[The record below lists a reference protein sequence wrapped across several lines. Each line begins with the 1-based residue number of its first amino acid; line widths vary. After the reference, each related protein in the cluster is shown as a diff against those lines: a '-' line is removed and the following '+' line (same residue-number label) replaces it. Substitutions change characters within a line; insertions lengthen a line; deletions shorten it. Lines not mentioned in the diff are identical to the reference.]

1 MLLRVYRISD
11 RLGLLSIKLILEL
24 AAFVWGLAQG
34 AFRLLA
40 AFLRACVAL
49 VVWAARMLWR
59 VLRSVILLLVAG
71 VRLTVRA
78 TGGAVAAVGR
88 RAASSGRSAAL
99 GVRSVA
105 ARRSAAREEDPV
117 KVVEDPLRAQNRR
130 LSAAVVVLGMVMIGV
145 LLWATDPSRSQPTT
159 LVNVGGLMVDPLAN
173 APAPATAEA
182 AANVLGLPTP
192 IPVATQVPVALRGG
206 GTIAYTVRENGQS
219 DIWLVAVAN
228 RQSVRITNDL
238 SDERDPA
245 WSPDGTRLAYASRRD
260 GNWEIYVFDMLT
272 QETTR
277 ITFDLS
283 YQGKPRWSPDGLFI
297 VYESYQGNN
306 LDIYAVPVDGSAP
319 ATRITDHPA
328 PDYSPAWSHDGR
340 RIAFVSLRDGNQ
352 DIYVFNLDTLEV
364 TNLTNTP
371 LRNEDHPAWSR
382 DDRQIAFSAW
392 ENGVEKVF
400 VMPSTGGEAVA
411 VAFGRTPSWSPDG
424 LSLTFAADSVDGQQG
439 FLYALPIRASGGL
452 PADILNVP
460 PGTNSPTWSE
470 RPIPPALLSAG
481 LPPGRPEPLYVER
494 SERSS
499 TGAPY
504 RLSPLL
510 DVQAPSPVLSDEVN
524 ESFNALRQRVFELS
538 GRDFLSVLDDAFWDL
553 QRLPNPGEPRR
564 SWHMTGRAFALRRT
578 AILGFPPEIEI
589 LREQRGVDTVWRVML
604 RVADSAQSGQFG
616 EPLRSIPWDFLS
628 ASGTDVEAYN
638 QGGRFRAEVPAGYY
652 IDLTQIAQDY
662 GWLPM
667 PAGSDWRAN
676 AAQRNFWMFYK
687 PDGLDWC
694 GAMLRIYTRGEMI
707 NFCGQG
713 T

>member
-1 MLLRVYRISD
+1 MLLRAYRISD
-11 RLGLLSIKLILEL
+11 RLGLVLIKVTAEL
-24 AAFVWGLAQG
+24 AALLWAAVRGIV
-34 AFRLLA
+34 RLL
-40 AFLRACVAL
+40 LAL
-49 VVWAARMLWR
+49 VLGLFMAVGFTARMVIRFFSATARLMGR
-59 VLRSVILLLVAG
+59 VARPIANRAQSG
-71 VRLTVRA
+71 VRA
-78 TGGAVAAVGR
+78 AAAGASPSGGAMAR
-88 RAASSGRSAAL
+88 RAAPRE
-99 GVRSVA
+99 GVA
-105 ARRSAAREEDPV
+105 V

-130 LSAAVVVLGMVMIGV
+130 LSTAVVVLGLAMVGV
-145 LLWATDPSRSQPTT
+145 LLWATDPSRTQPAPAVVPGA
-159 LVNVGGLMVDPLAN
+159 LVVDPLAN
-173 APAPATAEA
+173 ATAPATPDT

-206 GTIAYTVRENGQS
+206 GTIAYTVRENGQT
-219 DIWLVAVAN
+219 DLWLVAVAN
-228 RQSVRITNDL
+228 RQAIRITNDL
-238 SDERDPA
+238 TDERDPA

-283 YQGKPRWSPDGLFI
+283 YQGKPKWSPDGLFL

-328 PDYSPAWSHDGR
+328 PDFSPAWSNDGR

-371 LRNEDHPAWSR
+371 LRDEDNPVWSR

-392 ENGVEKVF
+392 DNGVEKVF
-400 VMPSTGGEAVA
+400 VMPSTGGEASA
-411 VAFGRTPSWSPDG
+411 VAFGRTPAWSPDG
-424 LSLTFAADSVDGQQG
+424 LSLTFAADSVDGQQS
-439 FLYALPIRASGGL
+439 FLYALPLGAGGGL

-460 PGTNSPTWSE
+460 RGASSPTWSE
-470 RPIPPALLSAG
+470 RPIPPALLAAG
-481 LPPGRPEPLYVER
+481 LPPGNSEPLFVER
-494 SERSS
+494 SERSNV
-499 TGAPY
+499 GAPF

-510 DVQAPSPVLSDEVN
+510 DVQAPSAVLSDEVN
-524 ESFNALRQRVFELS
+524 ESFNALRRRVFELS

-578 AILGFPPEIEI
+578 AILGFPPDIEVI
-589 LREQRGVDTVWRVML
+589 REQRGVDTVWRIML
-604 RVADSAQSGQFG
+604 RVADNAQSGQLG
-616 EPLRSIPWDFLS
+616 EPLRAIPWDFLS

-638 QGGRFRAEVPAGYY
+638 QGGRFRSEVPTGYY
-652 IDLTQIAQDY
+652 IDLTQLAEDF

-676 AAQRNFWMFYK
+676 VAQRNFWMFFK
-687 PDGLDWC
+687 PEGLDWC
-694 GAMLRIYTRGEMI
+694 GAMLRIYTRGEMV

>member
-1 MLLRVYRISD
+1 MLLRAYRISD
-11 RLGLLSIKLILEL
+11 RLGLVLIKLIVEL
-24 AAFVWGLAQG
+24 VALLWWVVRGVAGLFWAIILG
-34 AFRLLA
+34 LLA
-40 AFLRACVAL
+40 VLSGSVRAL
-49 VVWAARMLWR
+49 VRLMSVLIRAVVGLSGRVARP
-59 VLRSVILLLVAG
+59 VARGMKSG
-71 VRLTVRA
+71 VR
-78 TGGAVAAVGR
+78 AAVRSTSSAGGSMAR
-88 RAASSGRSAAL
+88 RAA
-99 GVRSVA
+99 
-105 ARRSAAREEDPV
+105 ARESASI

-130 LSAAVVVLGMVMIGV
+130 LSAAVVVLGFAMVGV
-145 LLWATDPSRSQPTT
+145 LLWATDPARSSPAP
-159 LVNVGGLMVDPLAN
+159 VVASGGLAADPLAN
-173 APAPATAEA
+173 APAPITPESPAS
-182 AANVLGLPTP
+182 VLGLPTP

-206 GTIAYTVRENGQS
+206 GTIAYTVRENGQT

-228 RQSVRITNDL
+228 RQAIRITNDL
-238 SDERDPA
+238 TDERDPA

-283 YQGKPRWSPDGLFI
+283 YQGKPKWSPDGLFL

-328 PDYSPAWSHDGR
+328 PDFSPAWSNDGR
-340 RIAFVSLRDGNQ
+340 RIAFVSLRDGNR

-371 LRNEDHPAWSR
+371 LRDEDNPVWSR

-392 ENGVEKVF
+392 DNGVEKVF
-400 VMPSTGGEAVA
+400 VMPSTGGEASA
-411 VAFGRTPSWSPDG
+411 VAFGRTPAWSPDG
-424 LSLTFAADSVDGQQG
+424 LSLTFAADSVDGQQS
-439 FLYALPIRASGGL
+439 FLYALPLGAGGGI

-460 PGTNSPTWSE
+460 RGASSPTWSE
-470 RPIPPALLSAG
+470 RPIPPALLNSG
-481 LPPGRPEPLYVER
+481 LPPGNPEPLFVER

-499 TGAPY
+499 VGAPF

-510 DVQAPSPVLSDEVN
+510 DVQAPSAVLSDEVN

-578 AILGFPPEIEI
+578 AILGFPPDVEI
-589 LREQRGVDTVWRVML
+589 LREQRGVDTVWRIML
-604 RVADSAQSGQFG
+604 RVADNAQSGQLG
-616 EPLRSIPWDFLS
+616 EPLRAIPWDFLS

-638 QGGRFRAEVPAGYY
+638 QGGRFRAEVPTGYY
-652 IDLTQIAQDY
+652 IDLTQLAEDY

-676 AAQRNFWMFYK
+676 VAQRNFWMFYK
-687 PDGLDWC
+687 PEGLDWC
-694 GAMLRIYTRGEMI
+694 AAMLRIYTRGEMV